1 MFYCGIKNITENLNS
16 NLCDLDCVSIAE
28 IDGVNIIFVM
38 KKNISF
44 VNFKCNFSCIVTV
57 YNLSGLFV
65 VSANEMDMKW
75 IIAICIVDIE

>member
-1 MFYCGIKNITENLNS
+1 MIFIFTNNGIGF
-16 NLCDLDCVSIAE
+16 D
-28 IDGVNIIFVM
+28 M
-38 KKNISF
+38 NISF

-75 IIAICIVDIE
+75 TIAICIVDIE